1 MSRITLICCLLLTA
15 LFNSVSAETFYVT
28 DKLRLGLYE
37 EANSGGKQ
45 LRLLSSGDQLILLN
59 RTKYYAQVETD
70 DGVVGWTKL
79 GFLVDEVPPSFR
91 AAQLEIEVES
101 LNKRVESAEQSQ
113 LLSQQQL
120 IDNEQQLITSKGV
133 LEQNRKDIEALE
145 VKQTSLSTELTVAQE
160 MNQDS
165 VPFNWLLYAAVAAII
180 FGFLAGLWSLDAI
193 SRHRHGGY
201 RIY

>member
-1 MSRITLICCLLLTA
+1 MSRTTLICYLLLTA

-37 EANSGGKQ
+37 EASSGGKQ

-59 RTKYYAQVETD
+59 RTKYYAQVETE
-70 DGVVGWTKL
+70 DGVIGWTKL

-91 AAQLEIEVES
+91 AARLEIEVES
-101 LNKRVESAEQSQ
+101 LNQRVESAEQSQ

-120 IDNEQQLITSKGV
+120 IDTEQQLTTSKSA
-133 LEQNRKDIEALE
+133 LEQNRKNIAALE
-145 VKQTSLSTELTVAQE
+145 VKQATLSTALTAAQE
-160 MNQDS
+160 MNQNS
-165 VPFNWLLYAAVAAII
+165 VPFNWLLYAAAAAII
-180 FGFLAGLWSLDAI
+180 FGFLAGLWCLDAI

-201 RIY
+201 RVY